1 MENRI
6 NQVITTENG
15 NKYMILHQ
23 AIYNNQNYYVCC
35 GVNSEENDVDENFY
49 LFEEIKQ
56 EDGVFIKFVEDEKMA
71 KFILE
76 HLNIVEKDED

>member
-6 NQVITTENG
+6 NQVITTDNG
-15 NKYMILHQ
+15 KFMILHQ

-35 GVNSEENDVDENFY
+35 GVDSDETDVNEDFY

-56 EDGVFIKFVEDEKMA
+56 DDGVFIKFVEDEKMA